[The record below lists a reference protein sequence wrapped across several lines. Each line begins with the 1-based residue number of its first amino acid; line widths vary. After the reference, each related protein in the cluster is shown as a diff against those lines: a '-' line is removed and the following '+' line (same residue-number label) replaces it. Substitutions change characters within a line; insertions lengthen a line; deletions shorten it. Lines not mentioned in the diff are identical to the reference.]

1 MNDHQHIHFRPQT
14 HYLTPWPPRLK
25 TEWTL
30 LCIALAVALII
41 ELYVDGGMEA
51 FVPTYLFFIVI
62 TTTGMIFFLLTS
74 PDFGTYRQRLLPR
87 LSEDHHGADLV
98 PVYRVRPFFGRSA
111 CEQIG
116 GPGRSIHGPMINYDV
131 AYTTYVFCDR
141 TYRVRWETALFVMGA
156 AELAD
161 RADVVASRNGEPIS
175 RLQHRGG

>member
-1 MNDHQHIHFRPQT
+1 MAQIWFRSTASDHSLI
-14 HYLTPWPPRLK
+14 
-25 TEWTL
+25 EV
-30 LCIALAVALII
+30 LASK
-41 ELYVDGGMEA
+41 
-51 FVPTYLFFIVI
+51 F
-62 TTTGMIFFLLTS
+62 
-74 PDFGTYRQRLLPR
+74 
-87 LSEDHHGADLV
+87 
-98 PVYRVRPFFGRSA
+98 
-111 CEQIG
+111 G